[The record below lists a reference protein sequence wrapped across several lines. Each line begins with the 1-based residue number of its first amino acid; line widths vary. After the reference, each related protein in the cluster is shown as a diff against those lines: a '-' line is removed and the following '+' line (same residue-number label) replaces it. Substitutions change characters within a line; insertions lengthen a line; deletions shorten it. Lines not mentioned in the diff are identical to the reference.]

1 MPTEFPLC
9 GANVTADV
17 EVWQKIG
24 SANSRALH
32 RAAAVFFVWHSG
44 SSGYQIP
51 SASSL
56 VFPSDGRGS
65 I

>member
-1 MPTEFPLC
+1 MLTEFPLR
-9 GANVTADV
+9 GANIAADV
-17 EVWQKIG
+17 EVWREIG
-24 SANSRALH
+24 SANNRALH

-51 SASSL
+51 SVSSL
-56 VFPSDGRGS
+56 VFPSNGRGG